1 MINNTIRNSAIDST
15 KAISYQMLIALEEA
29 YSIKPKGKMWIE
41 KFGDVTTSQGLQI
54 EVKKLQHPLTN
65 NDKAFWNTIKNW
77 LDPSFN
83 HEFYQSLLLSTT
95 QTIGPKS
102 IFEQWASLNDKERF
116 SNLEGIW
123 RDSENRFTRKQVKN
137 QNHKP
142 SKVLIIQREI
152 FSNDA
157 KKLKE
162 IIPKIVIASN
172 QPNFEDKWD
181 EMINKHAKQLPSE
194 NRENFIS
201 SLIGF
206 LMSPKT
212 GWEIEE
218 SKFTEEVQKLD
229 ILYQNGK
236 HKFPRIKIDENL
248 EYETY
253 HEKLFV
259 KKINEISHQEILTEA
274 IKDYVFANTL
284 ILKEIKKYNISCE
297 NYSEYKNQLKRIHNA
312 RYREKCG
319 ELILNV
325 HHDEIISSKL
335 FYDSLMGENP
345 PQLYPYHNTPIDFRN
360 GIYHILADDEN
371 DDIHWKLK
379 R

>member
-83 HEFYQSLLLSTT
+83 HEFYQSLLFSTT
-95 QTIGPKS
+95 QKIGSKS
-102 IFEQWASLNDKERF
+102 IFENWVSSNNKKRF
-116 SNLEGIW
+116 SDLEKIW
-123 RDSENRFTRKQVKN
+123 KDSEAKFTRNQIKN

-142 SKVLIIQREI
+142 SEVLIIQREI

-181 EMINKHAKQLPSE
+181 EIINKYARQIPSE
-194 NRENFIS
+194 NQENFIS
-201 SLIGF
+201 GLIGY

-218 SKFTEEVQKLD
+218 SKFTEEVQKLTT
-229 ILYQNGK
+229 LYHNGK
-236 HKFPRIKIDENL
+236 HKFPQIKIDENL

-259 KKINEISHQEILTEA
+259 KKINEISYQEILTEA
-274 IKDYVFANTL
+274 INDYVFANTL
-284 ILKEIKKYNISCE
+284 IFNEIRKYIKSCE
-297 NYSEYKNQLKRIHNA
+297 NYSEYKNQLKRTHNT
-312 RYREKCG
+312 RYRKKCL
-319 ELILNV
+319 ELKLNV
-325 HHDEIISSKL
+325 HHDEIISSQL
-335 FYDSLMGENP
+335 FYNLLTGEIP
-345 PQLYPYHNTPIDFRN
+345 LPFSQYDYTPLEFRN
-360 GIYHILADDEN
+360 GVYHILADDEN
-371 DDIHWKLK
+371 DDIHWKL
-379 R
+379 RR

>member
-1 MINNTIRNSAIDST
+1 MTKNIVRNCAIDST

-29 YSIKPKGKMWIE
+29 YSLKPQGKMWIE
-41 KFGDVTTSQGLQI
+41 KYGDVTTSQGLQI
-54 EVKKLQHPLTN
+54 EVKKLQQSLTN

-95 QTIGPKS
+95 QTIGSQS
-102 IFEQWASLNDKERF
+102 IFENWVSSNNKKRF
-116 SNLEGIW
+116 SDLEKIW
-123 RDSENRFTRKQVKN
+123 KDSETRFTRKRNKN

-142 SKVLIIQREI
+142 SQVLIIQREI
-152 FSNDA
+152 FNNYA

-181 EMINKHAKQLPSE
+181 EIINKYAKQIPSE
-194 NRENFIS
+194 NQENFIS
-201 SLIGF
+201 GLIGY

-218 SKFTEEVQKLD
+218 SKFTEEVQKLTT
-229 ILYQNGK
+229 LYHNGK
-236 HKFPRIKIDENL
+236 HKFPQIKIDENL

-259 KKINEISHQEILTEA
+259 KKINEISYQEILTEA
-274 IKDYVFANTL
+274 INDYVFANTF
-284 ILKEIKKYNISCE
+284 IFNEIKKYIISCK
-297 NYSEYKNQLKRIHNA
+297 NYSEYKNQLKRKHNSCLLYTSPSP
-312 RYREKCG
+312 R
-319 ELILNV
+319 
-325 HHDEIISSKL
+325 
-335 FYDSLMGENP
+335 DS
-345 PQLYPYHNTPIDFRN
+345 
-360 GIYHILADDEN
+360 
-371 DDIHWKLK
+371 
-379 R
+379 

>member
-1 MINNTIRNSAIDST
+1 
-15 KAISYQMLIALEEA
+15 
-29 YSIKPKGKMWIE
+29 
-41 KFGDVTTSQGLQI
+41 
-54 EVKKLQHPLTN
+54 
-65 NDKAFWNTIKNW
+65 
-77 LDPSFN
+77 
-83 HEFYQSLLLSTT
+83 
-95 QTIGPKS
+95 
-102 IFEQWASLNDKERF
+102 
-116 SNLEGIW
+116 
-123 RDSENRFTRKQVKN
+123 
-137 QNHKP
+137 
-142 SKVLIIQREI
+142 
-152 FSNDA
+152 
-157 KKLKE
+157 
-162 IIPKIVIASN
+162 
-172 QPNFEDKWD
+172 
-181 EMINKHAKQLPSE
+181 MINKHAKQLPSE

-259 KKINEISHQEILTEA
+259 KKINEISHQKILTEA
-274 IKDYVFANTL
+274 INDYVFANTL

>member
-1 MINNTIRNSAIDST
+1 MTKNIVRNCAIDST
-15 KAISYQMLIALEEA
+15 KAIPYQMLIALEEA
-29 YSIKPKGKMWIE
+29 YSLKPQGKMWIE
-41 KFGDVTTSQGLQI
+41 KYGDVTTSQGLQI
-54 EVKKLQHPLTN
+54 EVKKLQKRLTN

-123 RDSENRFTRKQVKN
+123 RDSENRFTIKQFKN
-137 QNHKP
+137 QNYKP
-142 SKVLIIQREI
+142 SEVLIIQREI
-152 FSNDA
+152 FYNYA

-181 EMINKHAKQLPSE
+181 EIINKYAKQLPSE

-236 HKFPRIKIDENL
+236 HKFPQIKIDENL
-248 EYETY
+248 DYETY

-259 KKINEISHQEILTEA
+259 KKINEISYQEILTEA
-274 IKDYVFANTL
+274 INDYVFANTL
-284 ILKEIKKYNISCE
+284 IFNEIRKYIKSCE
-297 NYSEYKNQLKRIHNA
+297 NYCEYKNQLKRTHNT
-312 RYREKCG
+312 RYREKCL
-319 ELILNV
+319 ELKLNV
-325 HHDEIISSKL
+325 HYDEITSSQL
-335 FYDSLMGENP
+335 FYNFLMGED
-345 PQLYPYHNTPIDFRN
+345 PQQLHPYDNTPLDFRN

-371 DDIHWKLK
+371 DNIHWKLK

>member
-1 MINNTIRNSAIDST
+1 MTKNIVRNCAIDST

-29 YSIKPKGKMWIE
+29 YSLKPQGKMWIE
-41 KFGDVTTSQGLQI
+41 KYGDVTTSQGLQI
-54 EVKKLQHPLTN
+54 EVKKLQQSLTN

-95 QTIGPKS
+95 QTIGSQS
-102 IFEQWASLNDKERF
+102 IFENWVSSNNKKRF
-116 SNLEGIW
+116 SDLEKIW
-123 RDSENRFTRKQVKN
+123 KDSETRFTIKRNKN

-142 SKVLIIQREI
+142 SQVLIIQREI
-152 FSNDA
+152 FNNYA

-181 EMINKHAKQLPSE
+181 EIINKYAKQIPSE
-194 NRENFIS
+194 NQENFIS
-201 SLIGF
+201 GLIGY

-218 SKFTEEVQKLD
+218 SKFTEEVQKLTT
-229 ILYQNGK
+229 LYHNGK
-236 HKFPRIKIDENL
+236 HKFPQIKIDENL

-259 KKINEISHQEILTEA
+259 KKINEISYQEILTEA
-274 IKDYVFANTL
+274 INDYVFANTL
-284 ILKEIKKYNISCE
+284 IFNEIRKYIKSCE
-297 NYSEYKNQLKRIHNA
+297 NYCEYKNQLKRTHNT
-312 RYREKCG
+312 RYREKCL
-319 ELILNV
+319 ELKLNDC
-325 HHDEIISSKL
+325 HDEITSSQR
-335 FYDSLMGENP
+335 FYNFLMGE
-345 PQLYPYHNTPIDFRN
+345 TPLPFSQYDYTPFEFRN
-360 GIYHILADDEN
+360 GVYHILADEN
-371 DDIHWKLK
+371 DNIHWRLK